1 MSVDGFEPCLRP
13 QMPRQLPVPM
23 QVSWLFIAGC
33 CEGTK
38 NQNWMT
44 SFAGGVAGT
53 KRFATTS
60 LRFECKMLRQHQTL
74 GKLCGKLYTINL
86 QQNNHLCHLAALISL
101 MVPFIP
107 FGICQE
113 SEHPWL
119 RPKFPRDTALLLQG
133 RLLSWHLWCGD
144 RIPGH
149 PMTIDQWWPAT
160 FWCEQGIKVL
170 AHRYHWIMI
179 EY

>member
-23 QVSWLFIAGC
+23 QVSWLFIAGCC

-74 GKLCGKLYTINL
+74 GKLCGKLYTIYNKF
-86 QQNNHLCHLAALISL
+86 AAKQSP
-101 MVPFIP
+101 VPFGCPYFIDGP
-107 FGICQE
+107 FYPFWYLPRKWTSMTTTQVPQRYSTASAG
-113 SEHPWL
+113 PPPLLAPVMW
-119 RPKFPRDTALLLQG
+119 RPDSRSSNDHWPVMTSNVLMWAGYQG
-133 RLLSWHLWCGD
+133 FG
-144 RIPGH
+144 P
-149 PMTIDQWWPAT
+149 
-160 FWCEQGIKVL
+160 
-170 AHRYHWIMI
+170 
-179 EY
+179 